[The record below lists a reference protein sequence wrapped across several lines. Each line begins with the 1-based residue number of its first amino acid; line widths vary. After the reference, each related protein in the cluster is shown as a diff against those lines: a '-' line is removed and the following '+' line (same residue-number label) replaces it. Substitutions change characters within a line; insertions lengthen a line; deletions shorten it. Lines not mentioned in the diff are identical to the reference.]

1 MTATPA
7 SRVRAPRP
15 TRPPHPVSP
24 TAETPAV
31 APPVPT
37 FARTHSARTDF
48 ARTEEPRP

>member
-15 TRPPHPVSP
+15 SGPRTRVSHRRDP
-24 TAETPAV
+24 CGRTPR
-31 APPVPT
+31 T
-37 FARTHSARTDF
+37 DFARTHSARTDF